1 MPSATP
7 TNKGG
12 ATATAAAQTQAQQA
26 TTPPSKPAPT
36 VLRAVQTKQTPLAQA
51 ARHATPALL
60 AGLFALRFSALV
72 ADPVATM
79 ASSLPLAAA
88 LQAGYAVLCLPVAGS
103 AAAAAGGGGGSG
115 GGGGGAKTGRK
126 VKPVLRPGEG
136 GGLRRRVGGGAGD
149 GGAVVVS
156 FFFSF
161 SFRFFSTTLP
171 FLVEVVYWDTW
182 LT

>member
-1 MPSATP
+1 MPSTTLA
-7 TNKGG
+7 NKGG
-12 ATATAAAQTQAQQA
+12 ATATAQTQAQQA
-26 TTPPSKPAPT
+26 TTPPTKPAPT

-60 AGLFALRFSALV
+60 AGLFALRFGALV

-103 AAAAAGGGGGSG
+103 QAAAAGGGGGS

-156 FFFSF
+156 FFFLPSLSSF
-161 SFRFFSTTLP
+161 LRLSHSLWEWSTGILG
-171 FLVEVVYWDTW
+171 
-182 LT
+182 